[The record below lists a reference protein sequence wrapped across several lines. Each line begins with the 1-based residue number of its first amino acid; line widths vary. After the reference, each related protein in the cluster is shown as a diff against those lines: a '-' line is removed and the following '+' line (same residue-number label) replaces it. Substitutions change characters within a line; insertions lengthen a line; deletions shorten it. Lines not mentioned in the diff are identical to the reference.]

1 MGISVIGSANADLT
15 VQVERRPDAGET
27 LLGSDLLTSAGGKGA
42 NHAAAAALLGAEVR
56 FYGCVGADANGA
68 VVRASLL
75 AAGVHLEALE
85 VTAAATG
92 CALIL
97 ATPDGENSIVVA
109 PGANR
114 LVNAEYLARHPQWL
128 AADVVVMQHE
138 VPLETISRVAATCR
152 ERRLRF
158 ILNAAPAAPIAPEV
172 LAVCDPLVVNA
183 HEAAVVAGLGADEL
197 PARRLA
203 ELLVDLGARSVV
215 VTLGAAGSIGL
226 DTTGG
231 FIQQDAEPVAAVDT
245 TGAGDAFVGALASAL
260 DAGRSLAEAMAL
272 GTRVSAVVVQRAGAQ
287 TSYPRL
293 DELR

>member
-42 NHAAAAALLGAEVR
+42 NQAAAAALLGAEVR

-75 AAGVHLEALE
+75 AAGVQLEALE

-97 ATPDGENSIVVA
+97 VTPDGENSIVVA

-114 LVNAEYLARHPQWL
+114 LVNGEYLARHPQWL

-158 ILNAAPAAPIAPEV
+158 ILNAAPIAPEV

-215 VTLGAAGSIGL
+215 VTLGAGGSIGL

-245 TGAGDAFVGALASAL
+245 TGAGDAFVGAVASAL